1 MCSVGPNLEPAAIGA
16 EIITRFERSRH
27 CETMSLREA
36 CVLSEEL
43 ARRLADVEPRPDI
56 VLGIANGG
64 LLVADIVAT
73 SLSLPLESMKIQRQ
87 GSGVKK
93 ALTKVPGAR
102 RLLAWLYDHT
112 ILRRPMAWL
121 LLRSERL
128 KPPTESP
135 QSGKGVFHGKVV
147 ALVDDCIESGQTVA
161 VARDMMMRA
170 GAKDV
175 IVACLSWTPLA
186 VDLPQRKLVAG
197 VTPDVHI
204 SPTVHTYPWS
214 TSSPHWSEFLR
225 ELKRRGHVML

>member
-1 MCSVGPNLEPAAIGA
+1 M
-16 EIITRFERSRH
+16 
-27 CETMSLREA
+27 
-36 CVLSEEL
+36 LSEEL
-43 ARRLADVEPRPDI
+43 ARRLAGVEPRPDI

-73 SLSLPLESMKIQRQ
+73 SLSVPLKSMKIQRH

-93 ALTKVPGAR
+93 TLTKVPGAR
-102 RLLAWLYDHT
+102 RLLTWLYDHT

-135 QSGKGVFHGKVV
+135 QSGKEVFHGKVV
-147 ALVDDCIESGQTVA
+147 ALVDDCIESGQTIA
-161 VARDMMMRA
+161 VARDIMVRA

-175 IVACLSWTPLA
+175 VVACLSWTPLA
-186 VDLPQRKLVAG
+186 VDLPQRKLVAS
-197 VTPDVHI
+197 VKPNVHV

-214 TSSPHWSEFLR
+214 TSSPHWSDLLR
-225 ELKRRGHVML
+225 ELKRRGHRML

>member
-1 MCSVGPNLEPAAIGA
+1 
-16 EIITRFERSRH
+16 
-27 CETMSLREA
+27 MSLEES

-43 ARRLADVEPRPDI
+43 GRRLGRVDPRPEV

-64 LLVADIVAT
+64 LLVADIVAK
-73 SLSLPLESMKIQRQ
+73 SLSVPLQSMKIQRH

-93 ALTKVPGAR
+93 ALTSVPGAR
-102 RLLAWLYDHT
+102 RVLAWLYDHT

-128 KPPTESP
+128 KPPK
-135 QSGKGVFHGKVV
+135 QSSDSAGGAFRGKVV
-147 ALVDDCIESGQTVA
+147 VVVDDCIESGQTIA
-161 VARDMMMRA
+161 VARDLMTQA

-175 IVACLSWTPLA
+175 LVGCLSWTPLA
-186 VDLPQRKLVAG
+186 VDLPQRRLVAG
-197 VTPDVHI
+197 VAPDVHI

-214 TSSPHWSEFLR
+214 TSSPHWSDFLL

>member
-1 MCSVGPNLEPAAIGA
+1 MGPKLERTAIDSDVIA
-16 EIITRFERSRH
+16 RFERSRQ
-27 CETMSLREA
+27 CETMTLREA

-93 ALTKVPGAR
+93 ALTRVPGAR

-121 LLRSERL
+121 LLRSEPLRQRSRRRSEPLKPKPRL
-128 KPPTESP
+128 KSKPHRPRRFCKPAMPT
-135 QSGKGVFHGKVV
+135 
-147 ALVDDCIESGQTVA
+147 
-161 VARDMMMRA
+161 
-170 GAKDV
+170 
-175 IVACLSWTPLA
+175 
-186 VDLPQRKLVAG
+186 
-197 VTPDVHI
+197 
-204 SPTVHTYPWS
+204 
-214 TSSPHWSEFLR
+214 
-225 ELKRRGHVML
+225 